1 MRCGR
6 ALGQDGPRNSRRTEG
21 SSVGLK
27 LRTGG
32 GLQNAN
38 VSLSD
43 VLDHYLVNL
52 S

>member
-1 MRCGR
+1 MWQGV
-6 ALGQDGPRNSRRTEG
+6 GPRDSRQKQG

-43 VLDHYLVNL
+43 VLDHYLVIF
-52 S
+52 SW